1 MITFSYK
8 HIRSLVRTFPVCPKP
23 KAIGLENIPNNGPII
38 YVYNHI
44 TRRGEPVYLG
54 MAAPTKPNIRFLAE
68 TIIASPEYFTKLHKE
83 VENAIFP
90 PRFQKKAHKCLW
102 IKLWYSKF
110 INIVTK
116 YAIAQ
121 ANRLKIIHVDLF
133 DPTSEEDRLRK
144 RKINKQAYLECI
156 ESLDND
162 IPIAIA
168 PSGGR
173 THKTVENPVYQT
185 IVPTLASH
193 LYQRG
198 KTVKIVPSIVREAP
212 MITKRT
218 YWQYVAHRFI
228 PYNVLKRLIKVFKNK
243 KYIKPRL
250 VVEFLPPLTFE
261 KANPSKPE
269 KIEFVKNLQQ
279 LIYSSLGDVPQES

>member
-1 MITFSYK
+1 MITLSYK
-8 HIRSLVRTFPVCPKP
+8 NLRALVRTLPVCPKP
-23 KAIGLENIPNNGPII
+23 KAVGLENIPDNGPII

-44 TRRGEPVYLG
+44 TRRGEPVYFGL
-54 MAAPTKPNIRFLAE
+54 AAPTKPNIRFLAE
-68 TIIASPEYFTKLHKE
+68 TIVASPEYFPQLYKE

-90 PRFQKKAHKCLW
+90 PKFQKKAQKRLW
-102 IKLWYSKF
+102 IKLWYGKF

-121 ANRLKIIHVDLF
+121 ANRLKFIQVDLF
-133 DPTSEEDRLRK
+133 EPTSEEERLKK
-144 RKINKQAYLECI
+144 RKTNKQAYLECI
-156 ESLDND
+156 KSLEND

-168 PSGGR
+168 PSGGQ

-185 IVPTLASH
+185 IVPTLASS

-198 KTVKIVPSIVREAP
+198 KTVKIIPSIVKEAP

-218 YWQYVAHRFI
+218 YWNYVAHRFFFYKAI
-228 PYNVLKRLIKVFKNK
+228 KRFWKLIKNK
-243 KYIKPRL
+243 SYEKPRL

-269 KIEFVKNLQQ
+269 KIEFVKNLQH
-279 LIYSSLGDVPQES
+279 LIYSSLKEA

>member
-1 MITFSYK
+1 MITLSYK
-8 HIRSLVRTFPVCPKP
+8 ILRALVRTLPVCPKP
-23 KAIGLENIPNNGPII
+23 KAVGLENIPDNGPII

-44 TRRGEPVYLG
+44 TRRGEPVYFGL
-54 MAAPTKPNIRFLAE
+54 AAPTKPNIRFLAE
-68 TIIASPEYFTKLHKE
+68 TIVASPEYFPQLYKE

-90 PRFQKKAHKCLW
+90 PKFQKKAQNRLW
-102 IKLWYSKF
+102 IKLWYGKF

-121 ANRLKIIHVDLF
+121 ANRLKFIQVDLF
-133 DPTSEEDRLRK
+133 EPNSEEDRLRK
-144 RKINKQAYLECI
+144 RKTNKQAYLECI
-156 ESLDND
+156 KSLEND

-173 THKTVENPVYQT
+173 THKTAENPVYQT
-185 IVPTLASH
+185 IVPTLASS

-198 KTVKIVPSIVREAP
+198 KTVKIIPSIVKEVP
-212 MITKRT
+212 LITKRT
-218 YWQYVAHRFI
+218 YWNYVAHRFFFYKAI
-228 PYNVLKRLIKVFKNK
+228 KRFWKFIKNK
-243 KYIKPRL
+243 KYEKPRL

-269 KIEFVKNLQQ
+269 KVEFVKNLQH
-279 LIYSSLGDVPQES
+279 LIYSSLKEA